1 MKKHHAYFLSIAM
14 TLLLA
19 YGCTSTQSAENA
31 ASTTS
36 RPNIL
41 FIAVDDL
48 RPELNVYGASHIQSP
63 NMDILASQ
71 SLLFDRAYCNVPVC
85 GASRASLMSGV
96 RPGRYR
102 FVDYDTRLDEDYP
115 GVLSLPKHFKNNGY
129 TTISNGKIYH
139 HGNDD
144 KDAWD
149 EIWHPKAEG
158 SPRDYLLAENI
169 AIEEKGETRGAPF
182 ENADVPDSAY
192 RDGRTALKAIADLK
206 KLKHKGEPFF
216 LAVGFLKPHLPFN
229 APSKYWDMYDR
240 SDISLPE
247 NYRQPETIPSDA
259 FHNFGEMRHYAEVPK
274 EGPVTEEMARELI
287 HGYYACV
294 SYTDAQI
301 GLVLESLKELGL
313 DDNTI
318 VVLWGDHG
326 WNLGDHQLWCKHC
339 NFESSLHVPLMVK
352 MPGLTGGERTDA
364 LAEYIDIYPSLC
376 ELSNLPIPEHVD
388 GSSFVPLMKGN
399 DRKKD
404 FVVSK
409 YFNGVTIITGDYF
422 YTEWLNADDQVKARM
437 LFDHSTDPLEEDNLA
452 EKPEYKDKVQE
463 LSTMLHENWGDD
475 FFVDRRVADA
485 ANN

>member
-1 MKKHHAYFLSIAM
+1 
-14 TLLLA
+14 
-19 YGCTSTQSAENA
+19 
-31 ASTTS
+31 
-36 RPNIL
+36 
-41 FIAVDDL
+41 
-48 RPELNVYGASHIQSP
+48 
-63 NMDILASQ
+63 
-71 SLLFDRAYCNVPVC
+71 
-85 GASRASLMSGV
+85 
-96 RPGRYR
+96 
-102 FVDYDTRLDEDYP
+102 
-115 GVLSLPKHFKNNGY
+115 
-129 TTISNGKIYH
+129 
-139 HGNDD
+139 
-144 KDAWD
+144 
-149 EIWHPKAEG
+149 
-158 SPRDYLLAENI
+158 
-169 AIEEKGETRGAPF
+169 
-182 ENADVPDSAY
+182 
-192 RDGRTALKAIADLK
+192 
-206 KLKHKGEPFF
+206 
-216 LAVGFLKPHLPFN
+216 
-229 APSKYWDMYDR
+229 
-240 SDISLPE
+240 
-247 NYRQPETIPSDA
+247 
-259 FHNFGEMRHYAEVPK
+259 
-274 EGPVTEEMARELI
+274 
-287 HGYYACV
+287 V